1 MLSEEEYVE
10 VHALR
15 KRGWSMWAIARHV
28 GRDRKTV
35 RAHLSGECAPGER
48 RPAEVDP
55 FDEFEPYVRQRPA
68 EDPHVW
74 GTALFGLWAMGR
86 VM

>member
-1 MLSEEEYVE
+1 MLAQEESVE

-35 RAHLSGECAPGER
+35 RAHLSGEHVPGRR
-48 RPAEVDP
+48 RPAESDP
-55 FDEFEPYVRQRPA
+55 FDTFEAYVRSGWPTT
-68 EDPHVW
+68 P
-74 GTALFGLWAMGR
+74 TFGRRLCSTK
-86 VM
+86 